1 MFTPGPATEVGS
13 VVGTTGVGDGTGV
26 RVGMAGVLV
35 AGSDWLVTGN
45 CSGTEAVGTLVGN
58 WSPWLQALNHS
69 NAISSQQRFNRVNI
83 SPNYIASWLAGVG
96 TIVLL
101 EPVICLIRA
110 VVAPGKES
118 Q

>member
-1 MFTPGPATEVGS
+1 M
-13 VVGTTGVGDGTGV
+13 VGTTGVGDGTGV
-26 RVGMAGVLV
+26 EVGMAGVLV

-45 CSGTEAVGTLVGN
+45 CSGMEAVGTRVGN
-58 WSPWLQALNHS
+58 WSSWLQALSQNNRINSQLTS
-69 NAISSQQRFNRVNI
+69 NRFNI
-83 SPNYIASWLAGVG
+83 PPNYIVYWLAGVG

-101 EPVICLIRA
+101 EPVNFSIRF